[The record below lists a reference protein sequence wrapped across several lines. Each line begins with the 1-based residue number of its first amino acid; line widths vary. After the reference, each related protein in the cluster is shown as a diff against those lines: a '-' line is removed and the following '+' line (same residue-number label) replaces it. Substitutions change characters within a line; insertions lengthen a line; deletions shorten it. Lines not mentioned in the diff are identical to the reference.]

1 MVDQD
6 ASCARR
12 DLSQGVLATR
22 KPMLL
27 FVLSGVLLLR
37 YEERTLFVLLFQ
49 EPPRSTRFVVD
60 RIRADG
66 SLCEA
71 HAPWSTSEVR
81 AHPYQHAQAP
91 APQRAGLMHEP
102 RARTMMPAA
111 RAGTR
116 HQ

>member
-6 ASCARR
+6 ASFARR

-49 EPPRSTRFVVD
+49 EPPRNTRFVVD
-60 RIRADG
+60 RIRAER
-66 SLCEA
+66 SLYEG
-71 HAPWSTSEVR
+71 HAPWSASEVR

-91 APQRAGLMHEP
+91 APLRAGLMHEP
-102 RARTMMPAA
+102 RAHTMMPAA